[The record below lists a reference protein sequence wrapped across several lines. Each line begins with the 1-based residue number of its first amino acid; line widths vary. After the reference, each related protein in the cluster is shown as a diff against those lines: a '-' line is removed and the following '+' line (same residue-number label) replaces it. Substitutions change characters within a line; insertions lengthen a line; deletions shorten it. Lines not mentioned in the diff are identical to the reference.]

1 MSGPRMGTSQM
12 NGNNRRPT
20 DFNRMPSSDK
30 PVGSQHDDLIRYIF
44 DSWTKVSQEVDRNT
58 GTSVIFYQEQENQ
71 NLKDFEP
78 FDLEGFWGRRVV
90 QNFQQSHNS

>member
-1 MSGPRMGTSQM
+1 MGMSQM
-12 NGNNRRPT
+12 NGNNNRRPT
-20 DFNRMPSSDK
+20 DLNRLPSHERYNNQ
-30 PVGSQHDDLIRYIF
+30 QHDDLIRYIF

>member
-1 MSGPRMGTSQM
+1 MGMSQM

-20 DFNRMPSSDK
+20 DLNRMPSNEK
-30 PVGSQHDDLIRYIF
+30 PIGTQHDDLIKYIF
-44 DSWTKVSQEVDRNT
+44 DSWNKVSQEVDRST

-78 FDLEGFWGRRVV
+78 FDLEGFWGRRMV